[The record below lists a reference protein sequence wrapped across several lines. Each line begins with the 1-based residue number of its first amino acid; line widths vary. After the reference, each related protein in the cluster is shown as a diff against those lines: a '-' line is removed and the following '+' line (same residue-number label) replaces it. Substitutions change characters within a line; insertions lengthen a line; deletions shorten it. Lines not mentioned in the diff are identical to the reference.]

1 MAAGLKFGKLLKE
14 VAAPALTSGSLAG
27 GFALL
32 TGASPI
38 QALATAATDT
48 VASGASLGLF
58 RKLSPQSYAKRTLI
72 DPKTKEKVV
81 KEGSHPMQGWLNFG
95 TSVGMGQLVNPMIYG
110 TNDLQNQV
118 IPTDTSQSQQ
128 ILQENIQRDLLN
140 STLAGQY
147 GMPNAYSPGTMFQ
160 MQGLEATLLS
170 DLEEEFAQQLMQGRY
185 SSAQKRGALYD
196 LPELNL
202 ASITR
207 DMGAIVGV

>member
-48 VASGASLGLF
+48 VSSGASLGLL

-81 KEGSHPMQGWLNFG
+81 QEGSHPMQGWLNFG

-140 STLAGQY
+140 STLAGKY
-147 GMPNAYSPGTMFQ
+147 GLRNTYSPGTMFQ
-160 MQGLEATLLS
+160 MQGLESTIPSALAQREGMYELSGVDLSTL
-170 DLEEEFAQQLMQGRY
+170 Q
-185 SSAQKRGALYD
+185 
-196 LPELNL
+196 
-202 ASITR
+202 R
-207 DMGAIVGV
+207 DMGAIVSV